1 MIKTSLRDSTG
12 VTRLLL
18 SKERGNTAL
27 RCTPRAQAAP
37 SQLPTTNLTHH
48 HTPHTVPPSLFLLS
62 LAAQISDFEPPTHP
76 PPNTPHP
83 RPYQLLPTP
92 HPVPPSLLLLSL
104 AAQISDYEP
113 PTHPP
118 SNTPH
123 PRPYQ
128 LLPWP
133 LQHSLTSKPPP
144 PCLPGGKDCSPH
156 QEELPD
162 EPTATHHTLH
172 THHPHSHEEPSYLT
186 LYQPHLIN
194 QDLTCY
200 QDHHHDLPL
209 LHQPHLLP
217 CFGGAGMT
225 NVAEPTPSTPGSAD
239 TVEESGH
246 SGDMGTEC
254 TEPTH
259 PPPRCPTLWICFV
272 FILCEG
278 GGELY
283 LSFR

>member
-1 MIKTSLRDSTG
+1 MMRTTVRVKVRVLVAWMKMMKMMMIKTSLRDSTG
-12 VTRLLL
+12 GTRLLL

-48 HTPHTVPPSLFLLS
+48 HTPHTVPPSL
-62 LAAQISDFEPPTHP
+62 
-76 PPNTPHP
+76 
-83 RPYQLLPTP
+83 
-92 HPVPPSLLLLSL
+92 LLLSL

-118 SNTPH
+118 PITPH

-162 EPTATHHTLH
+162 APTATHHTLH

-254 TEPTH
+254 IEPTH
-259 PPPRCPTLWICFV
+259 PPPRGPTLWICFV

-278 GGELY
+278 GGSYIFPSDE
-283 LSFR
+283 